1 MANKGKDFE
10 NHFKKLVDDYIN
22 LQLNLTDKTNCSI
35 DRFYD
40 NIGGFKGIGYP
51 SDYVAFKSPFE
62 YYFELKSTAQKSFPL
77 KNMSN
82 SQYNKL
88 LFKRRCKGVIAGLVI
103 WHYKFKSTYF
113 VPIESVKA
121 IVDLGKKSFN
131 IDILKENNLAF
142 VTITGRQKR
151 LFCDY
156 NIEEMFKN
164 LEEFEV
170 NYERNEYK

>member
-1 MANKGKDFE
+1 M
-10 NHFKKLVDDYIN
+10 
-22 LQLNLTDKTNCSI
+22 
-35 DRFYD
+35 
-40 NIGGFKGIGYP
+40 
-51 SDYVAFKSPFE
+51 
-62 YYFELKSTAQKSFPL
+62 
-77 KNMSN
+77 
-82 SQYNKL
+82 
-88 LFKRRCKGVIAGLVI
+88 
-103 WHYKFKSTYF
+103 
-113 VPIESVKA
+113 PIESVKA

-142 VTITGRQKR
+142 VEITGRQKR